1 MSYDSECY
9 QLAEHFLAEEPHL
22 TGDTDALA
30 QRIQDTV
37 ELFLEFELP
46 RRFPRPPECDR

>member
-1 MSYDSECY
+1 MSYDRECY
-9 QLAEHFLAEEPHL
+9 ELAAYFLLDEPHL
-22 TGDTDALA
+22 DGDTDALA

-46 RRFPRPPECDR
+46 RRFPRETCDE

>member
-1 MSYDSECY
+1 MSYDRECY
-9 QLAEHFLAEEPHL
+9 DLACYFLTEEPHL
-22 TGDTDALA
+22 AGDTDALA

-46 RRFPRPPECDR
+46 RRFPQPVRDE

>member
-1 MSYDSECY
+1 MSYDAACY
-9 QLAEHFLAEEPHL
+9 DLAEHFLADEGHL
-22 TGDTDALA
+22 AGDTDALA

-46 RRFPRPPECDR
+46 KRFPQPVRDD

>member
-9 QLAEHFLAEEPHL
+9 ALAEYFLVDEGHQP
-22 TGDTDALA
+22 GDTDALA

-46 RRFPRPPECDR
+46 RRFPQPVRDE